1 MDIAILRG
9 KLERWSFPLGP
20 FLSIEDVYIEMEEET
35 HRLGSISANQ
45 LVEALIKLETEGD
58 PLWETLDEFIVTW
71 YSRNYPADLTEAV
84 LQNLRPTGPPSIVG
98 LLGCTISSNK
108 AVNKLKQTLDLNNAN
123 DDLLEAFVGTI
134 GDIGSAEDLEILHSL
149 QKRQNLAITIKESI
163 KIAISNIYD
172 RVGI

>member
-123 DDLLEAFVGTI
+123 DDLLEAFV
-134 GDIGSAEDLEILHSL
+134 AEMLNVVTKLYIFKYSS
-149 QKRQNLAITIKESI
+149 IIKG
-163 KIAISNIYD
+163 KNVNIS
-172 RVGI
+172 

>member
-1 MDIAILRG
+1 MDSAILRG
-9 KLERWSFPLGP
+9 KLERWCFPLGP

-35 HRLGSISANQ
+35 HRLGAISANQ